1 MLGEFA
7 FVYLYQGPRA
17 FAAALL
23 LRRED
28 GQGPDQCCS
37 AAARDVEDSALNNHA
52 TAVRTRSAKIAAPA
66 TSPIRISKE
75 TLGRMTAVFKL
86 LADSSRL
93 KIVLALAQDG
103 ELHVSALC
111 DMLGQ
116 SQPAVSHHLTLMRMV
131 GLVGYRRDGKHNYYH
146 LASAHVRDLLE
157 QFFADAGNG
166 QKSIQL
172 EDFTLTF
179 KRR

>member
-1 MLGEFA
+1 MRPGERCA
-7 FVYLYQGPRA
+7 RH
-17 FAAALL
+17 
-23 LRRED
+23 
-28 GQGPDQCCS
+28 
-37 AAARDVEDSALNNHA
+37 ARDVEDVTLTNHA
-52 TAVRTRSAKIAAPA
+52 TAVRVRSPKAASA
-66 TSPIRISKE
+66 GSSPIRVSNE
-75 TLGRMTAVFKL
+75 TLTRLTAVFKL
-86 LADSSRL
+86 LADVSRL

-146 LASAHVRDLLE
+146 LASSHVRDLFE
-157 QFFADAGNG
+157 QFFADSGNG
-166 QKSIQL
+166 HKAIQFD
-172 EDFTLTF
+172 DFALTF